1 VLKDYFRKVSFVLS
15 RFPSH
20 VTGCGGHDFVLL
32 CCIFESI
39 KNPNKTAVKLF
50 LLPYDLTRMEPGTK
64 SSIRQRCFSKEPTD
78 DVLVKSTETD
88 LVHKLNDEKKIDS
101 PLPHPSQYWQ
111 PVPRP
116 VLPLSAYRCDLRQPG
131 ARQEGTVAE

>member
-1 VLKDYFRKVSFVLS
+1 VLKIIKQTVTHILVLKDYFHKLSFILS
-15 RFPSH
+15 RFPGL

-64 SSIRQRCFSKEPTD
+64 TSIRQRCFWKEPTD
-78 DVLVKSTETD
+78 DPRQ
-88 LVHKLNDEKKIDS
+88 ID
-101 PLPHPSQYWQ
+101 
-111 PVPRP
+111 R
-116 VLPLSAYRCDLRQPG
+116 DGFG
-131 ARQEGTVAE
+131 A